1 MIPGSNRPVAISLR
15 LYRALASAFPYE
27 FKNAY
32 GTELVQVTE
41 DAIEPIWRHYG
52 LLGLVRLLADIALRV
67 PAEHLAELWQDI
79 RYGLRM
85 LARSP
90 GFTAVAL
97 ISLSLGICVGTAAFS
112 ELNATVLRNLPGV
125 PKPEELVALQV
136 PASYPNYQRYS
147 AKNDL
152 FTSAFAYVAPVPFG
166 VSLGGGTERTWGH
179 LVTPEYFSTLGV
191 RPEMGRFFDDRPPGL
206 SHFDAPAV
214 VISHRFWEGR
224 LGSDPMAIGKTLRIN
239 GHACTV
245 IGVAPREFLG
255 ASPMIF
261 AADIWMPVTV
271 EGRVVPELADNALE
285 RRNLTMFHVAGRL
298 KPGITPAR
306 AEAELDT
313 VARQL
318 EQAFGDADRERPGR
332 RVQLVPGGKI
342 LPIRSQDLP
351 MMTAFPIVL
360 VGLVLLIACSNVAN
374 MMLARAARRRREIA
388 VRLALGASRAR
399 LVRQLLTESM
409 LVALAAGAL
418 GFLLAAWLMRLAS
431 QIKTP
436 YPMPMTYNLEPD
448 GTVLLFTLGLT
459 IFTGLA
465 FGLAPA
471 LQATRADLTPALKE
485 GGAVRLRTYRR
496 FSLRNLLVLYQV
508 AGSLMLLLV
517 TGFLVRSFQ
526 RTNELELGFN
536 PSHLYLISLD
546 PMREGYS
553 GEQARVFLQKLRD
566 RVQSLSSVTAASL
579 TDTVPLGMNGNG
591 VVTFSTAGTGAGAA
605 NSRVIHS
612 ARKYIVGKDY
622 FETLSIP
629 ILAGRGFRKED
640 EANDAP
646 AVIVSQKLVQEFW
659 KGEDPLGRRI
669 EVGAGEEA
677 PLEKLDYVGSFDHRP
692 MASGQARQEFQVVG
706 VAKDAK
712 MEFALVEAPPGIYFP
727 MRAADYGRP
736 SLLGVT
742 LLVRAAPGVDAAGAV
757 RREIRAMDANLAPFN
772 ARSMADQIEQI
783 MYLVRMGVWIY
794 GFIGVFGLILA
805 SVGLAGVTAYSV
817 TQRAHEI
824 GIRIALGAQ
833 SNDVLRLVMKEGVVL
848 VAVGTGIGLAG
859 AWAVARLL
867 SSILEVVAKVTS
879 ASTFDPVLIVGAPL
893 LLASLALVACYLP
906 ARKSMQIDAAVAL
919 RQD

>member
-1 MIPGSNRPVAISLR
+1 MIPESNRPV
-15 LYRALASAFPYE
+15 
-27 FKNAY
+27 
-32 GTELVQVTE
+32 
-41 DAIEPIWRHYG
+41 AIEPIWRHYG
-52 LLGLVRLLADIALRV
+52 VLGLVRLLADMALRV
-67 PAEHLAELWQDI
+67 PALHLAELWQDI

-85 LARSP
+85 LAHSP

-125 PKPEELVALQV
+125 LKPEELVALQV

-166 VSLGGGTERTWGH
+166 VSLGGVTERTWGH
-179 LVTPEYFSTLGV
+179 LVTPGYFSTLGI
-191 RPEMGRFFDDRPPGL
+191 RPVLGRFFDDGLGGL
-206 SHFDAPAV
+206 SHQPGQAPTV

-224 LGSDPMAIGKTLRIN
+224 LGSDAMAIGKTLRIN

-245 IGVAPREFLG
+245 IGVAPKEFLG

-261 AADIWMPVTV
+261 AADLWMPVTV
-271 EGRVVPELADNALE
+271 EGRVVPELADHALE

-318 EQAFGDADRERPGR
+318 EQAFGDGDRERPGR

-351 MMTAFPIVL
+351 LMTAFPMVL

-409 LVALAAGAL
+409 LVALAAGVL
-418 GFLLAAWLMRLAS
+418 GFLLASWLMRLAS

-436 YPMPMTYNLEPD
+436 YPMPMTYDLAPD

-496 FSLRNLLVLYQV
+496 FSLRNMLVLYQV

-526 RTNELELGFN
+526 RTNEIELGFN
-536 PSHLYLISLD
+536 PRNLYLISLD
-546 PMREGYS
+546 PMREGFS

-566 RVQSLSSVTAASL
+566 RVQGLPSVTAASL

-591 VVTFSTAGTGAGAA
+591 VVTFSTTGASGKGAA

-622 FETLSIP
+622 FQTVGIP
-629 ILAGRGFRKED
+629 ILAGRAFRKED

-659 KGEDPLGRRI
+659 KGEDPVGRRI
-669 EVGAGEEA
+669 EVGSGEEA

-692 MASGQARQEFQVVG
+692 MASGKARQEFQVVG

-712 MEFALVEAPPGIYFP
+712 MELALQEAPPGIYFP
-727 MRAADYGRP
+727 MRTADYGRP

-742 LLVRAAPGVDAAGAV
+742 LLVRAAPGVDAISAV
-757 RREIRAMDANLAPFN
+757 RREITAMDANLAPFN
-772 ARSMADQIEQI
+772 ARSMVDQIEQL
-783 MYLVRMGVWIY
+783 MYLVRMGIGIY

-817 TQRAHEI
+817 TQRTREI

-848 VAVGTGIGLAG
+848 VAVGTAIGLGG

-867 SSILEVVAKVTS
+867 SSMLEVVAKVTS

-893 LLASLALVACYLP
+893 LLASLALAACYLP

-919 RQD
+919 REE